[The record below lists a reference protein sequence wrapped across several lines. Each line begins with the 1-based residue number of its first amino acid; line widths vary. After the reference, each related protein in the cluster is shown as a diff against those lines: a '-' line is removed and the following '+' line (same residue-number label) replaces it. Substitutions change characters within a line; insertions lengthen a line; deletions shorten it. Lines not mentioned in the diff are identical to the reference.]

1 MSLISAQNLTIG
13 FEDRTL
19 YRNLSFDINAGDY
32 CFVIGENGA
41 GKTTLM
47 KTILGLRKPVS
58 GSVTTSDGL
67 KPDEIGYM
75 PQQTVVQRDFP
86 ASVSEIVMSGF
97 IGKLGRRPFFTA

>member
-1 MSLISAQNLTIG
+1 
-13 FEDRTL
+13 
-19 YRNLSFDINAGDY
+19 
-32 CFVIGENGA
+32 
-41 GKTTLM
+41 M

-97 IGKLGRRPFFTA
+97 IGKLGRRPFFTAEQRRLAYSNMERAWRK